1 MESVKADMS
10 GKKKVLLPEAL
21 SDLEKRQNCEFGFDE
36 KVEDIMKN
44 VFLSSFYPR

>member
-21 SDLEKRQNCEFGFDE
+21 SDLEKRRNCEFGFDE
-36 KVEDIMKN
+36 KVAGYNEKC
-44 VFLSSFYPR
+44 VFV